1 MRSPFYL
8 GFTLYFGRGSL
19 AYTERRK
26 TGVVRPGTLHL
37 IGHGLYCEVGEAMR
51 RNVRA
56 RFWLES
62 TLGGISAILF
72 LITLVW
78 PDWIELILKVDPDRG
93 NGSVNGQLPRRWLS
107 P

>member
-1 MRSPFYL
+1 
-8 GFTLYFGRGSL
+8 
-19 AYTERRK
+19 
-26 TGVVRPGTLHL
+26 
-37 IGHGLYCEVGEAMR
+37 MR

-56 RFWLES
+56 RFWFES

-93 NGSVNGQLPRRWLS
+93 NGSVEWAITTALAAAAICAALLARAEWRRAQ
-107 P
+107 PA